1 MKHKL
6 LSSII
11 FVSSI
16 SLFLFLGFWQLD
28 RANEKENIINLY
40 ENRQL
45 LPEVKLDFSLQNN
58 IEETFF
64 RNYTLKGKYINKT
77 FLIDNKIKNK
87 KPGFNVVSP
96 FRIFNTNEI
105 ILVDRGWI
113 PMIGQR
119 QDIEA
124 NYQYLNDQKISE
136 NAQEIN
142 GYIFPKEESYTI
154 GQIYTNDKWPRVIQA
169 INFNE
174 IKKTLSNTDSFVA
187 GVTFRLSKEN
197 TFGFSRDWQII
208 FMNSSK
214 HIGYAFQWFSMA
226 IALFILGIIF
236 CVRKK
241 DE

>member
-1 MKHKL
+1 MKLKL

-11 FVSSI
+11 FVLCI

-28 RANEKENIINLY
+28 RAKEKENIIKLY

-45 LPEVKLDFSLQNN
+45 LPQVKLDFSLQNN

-64 RNYTLKGKYINKT
+64 RNYILKGKYMNKT
-77 FLIDNKIKNK
+77 FLIDNKIKDK
-87 KPGFNVVSP
+87 KPGFNVISP
-96 FRIFNTNEI
+96 FRILNTNEI

-113 PMIGQR
+113 PLIETR
-119 QDIEA
+119 QDIEK
-124 NYQYLNDQKISE
+124 NYQYLNDQKIQE
-136 NAQEIN
+136 NVQEIN
-142 GYIFPKEESYTI
+142 GYIYPKEESYTI
-154 GQIYTNDKWPRVIQA
+154 GEIYTNDNWPRVIQA
-169 INFNE
+169 INFNQM
-174 IKKTLSNTDSFVA
+174 KKTLLNNDSFVP

-197 TFGFSRDWQII
+197 LFGFSRDWQII

-236 CVRKK
+236 YIRKK

>member
-1 MKHKL
+1 MKLKL

-11 FVSSI
+11 FVLCI

-28 RANEKENIINLY
+28 RAKEKENIINLY

-45 LPEVKLDFSLQNN
+45 LPQVKLDFSLQNN

-64 RNYTLKGKYINKT
+64 RNYILKGKYMNKT
-77 FLIDNKIKNK
+77 FLIDNKIKDK
-87 KPGFNVVSP
+87 KPGFNVISP
-96 FRIFNTNEI
+96 FRILNTNEI

-113 PMIGQR
+113 PLIGTR
-119 QDIEA
+119 QDIEK
-124 NYQYLNDQKISE
+124 NYQYLNDQKIQE
-136 NAQEIN
+136 NVQEIN
-142 GYIFPKEESYTI
+142 GYIYPKEESYTI
-154 GQIYTNDKWPRVIQA
+154 GEIYTNDNWPRVIQA
-169 INFNE
+169 INFNQM
-174 IKKTLSNTDSFVA
+174 KKTLLNNDSFVP

-197 TFGFSRDWQII
+197 LFGFSRDWQII
-208 FMNSSK
+208 FMKSSK

-236 CVRKK
+236 YIRKK